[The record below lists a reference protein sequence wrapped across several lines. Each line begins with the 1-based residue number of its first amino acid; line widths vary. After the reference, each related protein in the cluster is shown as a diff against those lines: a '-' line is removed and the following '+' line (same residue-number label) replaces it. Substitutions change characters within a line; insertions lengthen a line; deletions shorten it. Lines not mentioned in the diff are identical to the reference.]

1 MEYAKAKARVA
12 RWHEEILLIVEEM
25 RRTVAFLQWKSN
37 WWRNLI
43 AEHHVRIDIQ
53 RGSLAYSRRQE
64 AQLLSLARTFA
75 ILWRPT
81 LVAGSFDISWVDS
94 FLDIRQ

>member
-1 MEYAKAKARVA
+1 MEYAKAKARVT

-25 RRTVAFLQWKSN
+25 RRTVAFLQWKSH
-37 WWRNLI
+37 WWRNLM
-43 AEHHVRIDIQ
+43 AQHHIRIDIQ

-64 AQLLSLARTFA
+64 AQLLDLGRKFA
-75 ILWRPT
+75 VLWRPT
-81 LVAGSFDISWVDS
+81 LVAGCFDISWVDS